1 MKKAKKEQGRKNI
14 INIKTSFHCE
24 SLMWPKNTT
33 PTQNCDFTEKYIPRG
48 NSVKNRDKK
57 KAYLVAF
64 DTTSGE
70 FLLIAIGTVDFL
82 FSGDKAL
89 GSNGGFTHYTGET
102 FLVPLSGFV
111 FHFLGSWEQ
120 KKRTIINKSSGCKK
134 MKCGRLK

>member
-1 MKKAKKEQGRKNI
+1 MPGFVLVGYSATG
-14 INIKTSFHCE
+14 
-24 SLMWPKNTT
+24 
-33 PTQNCDFTEKYIPRG
+33 D
-48 NSVKNRDKK
+48 D
-57 KAYLVAF
+57 LVAF

-111 FHFLGSWEQ
+111 FHFLGSSFENFTAAIAPGS
-120 KKRTIINKSSGCKK
+120 KLGIVTIAAVDFL
-134 MKCGRLK
+134 RLGTELFVD